1 MKVTNNTDSAL
12 GVQGVSIPAGQSR
25 NVKGLDLEDEKVAA
39 RLEAGD
45 ISVPDYDSRLVA
57 PEYPSCKAVSDE
69 DGSEEEK
76 GEALEKADGW
86 LSRVRS

>member
-1 MKVTNNTDSAL
+1 MRVTNNTDSAL

-45 ISVPDYDSRLVA
+45 ISIPGYGFGLTSEESGDIMSGEDEEAPGEDDGEVPDSVRKRLF
-57 PEYPSCKAVSDE
+57 
-69 DGSEEEK
+69 G
-76 GEALEKADGW
+76 G
-86 LSRVRS
+86 